1 MFDWLYLLQAAFLGI
16 VEGLT
21 EFLPVSSTGHLIV
34 AADLVGFTDATSD
47 TFVVAIQAGAIL
59 AVCWYY
65 RMRIIRVLRG
75 LFSEPVQQRLVVN
88 TLVAS
93 LPAAVVGVLVSD
105 LLKTYL
111 FNPLTV
117 ATALVIGGLIILYV
131 EHRHEK
137 LGIEPRV
144 KEMDDMDWK
153 DALKVGVA
161 QCLAMIP
168 GTSRSGATIIG
179 GLIILYVEH
188 RHEKL
193 GIEPRVKEMDDMD
206 WKDALKVGVA
216 QCLAMIPGTS
226 RSGATIIGGLIF
238 GLSRKAATEFS
249 FFLAIPTIFGAT
261 VWDLWQAREQLVAA
275 NLPGLAVGTVVSFF
289 SALVVVHWLIR
300 FVSRHDFRGFGWY
313 RIIFGGVILLTWAT
327 GLVSW

>member
-65 RMRIIRVLRG
+65 RMRIIGVLRG

-88 TLVAS
+88 TLVAF

-117 ATALVIGGLIILYV
+117 ATALV
-131 EHRHEK
+131 
-137 LGIEPRV
+137 
-144 KEMDDMDWK
+144 
-153 DALKVGVA
+153 
-161 QCLAMIP
+161 
-168 GTSRSGATIIG
+168 
-179 GLIILYVEH
+179 
-188 RHEKL
+188 
-193 GIEPRVKEMDDMD
+193 
-206 WKDALKVGVA
+206 
-216 QCLAMIPGTS
+216 
-226 RSGATIIGGLIF
+226 IGGLIF

-261 VWDLWQAREQLVAA
+261 VWDLWQAREQLAAA

>member
-1 MFDWLYLLQAAFLGI
+1 M
-16 VEGLT
+16 
-21 EFLPVSSTGHLIV
+21 
-34 AADLVGFTDATSD
+34 
-47 TFVVAIQAGAIL
+47 
-59 AVCWYY
+59 
-65 RMRIIRVLRG
+65 
-75 LFSEPVQQRLVVN
+75 
-88 TLVAS
+88 
-93 LPAAVVGVLVSD
+93 
-105 LLKTYL
+105 
-111 FNPLTV
+111 

-161 QCLAMIP
+161 QCLAMI
-168 GTSRSGATIIG
+168 S
-179 GLIILYVEH
+179 
-188 RHEKL
+188 
-193 GIEPRVKEMDDMD
+193 
-206 WKDALKVGVA
+206 
-216 QCLAMIPGTS
+216 GTS

>member
-34 AADLVGFTDATSD
+34 AAELVGFRDATSD
-47 TFVVAIQAGAIL
+47 TFVVAIQAGAIF

-65 RMRIIRVLRG
+65 RMRIAKVLCG
-75 LFSEPVQQRLVVN
+75 LFSEPVQQRLAIN
-88 TLVAS
+88 TLVAFM
-93 LPAAVVGVLVSD
+93 PAAVVAVLVSD

-117 ATALVIGGLIILYV
+117 ATALVIGGLLILYV
-131 EHRHEK
+131 EHRHNK
-137 LGIEPRV
+137 FSMEPRV
-144 KEMDDMDWK
+144 RDMDDMTWK
-153 DALKVGVA
+153 DALKVGIA
-161 QCLAMIP
+161 QCFAMIP

-179 GLIILYVEH
+179 GLV
-188 RHEKL
+188 
-193 GIEPRVKEMDDMD
+193 
-206 WKDALKVGVA
+206 
-216 QCLAMIPGTS
+216 
-226 RSGATIIGGLIF
+226 F

-261 VWDLWQAREQLVAA
+261 VWDLWQAREQIAAA
-275 NLPGLAVGTVVSFF
+275 NLPALVVGTVVSFF

-313 RIIFGGVILLTWAT
+313 RIVFGGVILLTWAT
-327 GLVSW
+327 GLVRW

>member
-1 MFDWLYLLQAAFLGI
+1 MLDWIYLLQAAFLGI

-34 AADLVGFTDATSD
+34 AADLVEFNNETSD
-47 TFVVAIQAGAIL
+47 TFVVAIQAGAIF

-75 LFSEPVQQRLVVN
+75 LFSDHVQQCLALN
-88 TLVAS
+88 TIVAF
-93 LPAAVVGVLVSD
+93 LPAAAIGVLVSD

-111 FNPLTV
+111 FNPVTV
-117 ATALVIGGLIILYV
+117 AAALVAGGFIILYV
-131 EHRHEK
+131 ERRQK
-137 LGIEPRV
+137 QFGIEPRV
-144 KEMDDMDWK
+144 KEMDDMTWK
-153 DALKVGVA
+153 DALKVGIA
-161 QCLAMIP
+161 QCF
-168 GTSRSGATIIG
+168 
-179 GLIILYVEH
+179 
-188 RHEKL
+188 
-193 GIEPRVKEMDDMD
+193 
-206 WKDALKVGVA
+206 
-216 QCLAMIPGTS
+216 AMIPGTS

-249 FFLAIPTIFGAT
+249 FFLAIPTILGAT
-261 VWDLWQAREQLVAA
+261 VWDLWQSRELIASV

-313 RIIFGGVILLTWAT
+313 RIIFGGVILVTWAT
-327 GLVSW
+327 GVVEW

>member
-34 AADLVGFTDATSD
+34 AAELVEFRDATSD
-47 TFVVAIQAGAIL
+47 TFVVAIQAGAIF

-65 RMRIIRVLRG
+65 RMRIAKVLCG
-75 LFSEPVQQRLVVN
+75 LFSEPVQQRLAIN
-88 TLVAS
+88 TLVAFM
-93 LPAAVVGVLVSD
+93 PAAVVGVLVSD

-117 ATALVIGGLIILYV
+117 ATALVIGGLLILYV
-131 EHRHEK
+131 EHRHNK
-137 LGIEPRV
+137 FSMEPRV
-144 KEMDDMDWK
+144 RDMDDMTWK
-153 DALKVGVA
+153 DALKVGIA
-161 QCLAMIP
+161 QCFAMIP

-179 GLIILYVEH
+179 GLV
-188 RHEKL
+188 
-193 GIEPRVKEMDDMD
+193 
-206 WKDALKVGVA
+206 
-216 QCLAMIPGTS
+216 
-226 RSGATIIGGLIF
+226 F

-261 VWDLWQAREQLVAA
+261 VWDLWQAREQIAAA
-275 NLPGLAVGTVVSFF
+275 NLPALVVGTVVSFF

-313 RIIFGGVILLTWAT
+313 RIVFGGVILLTWAT
-327 GLVSW
+327 GLVRW

>member
-21 EFLPVSSTGHLIV
+21 EFLPVSSTGHLVV

-88 TLVAS
+88 TLVAF

-117 ATALVIGGLIILYV
+117 ATALV
-131 EHRHEK
+131 
-137 LGIEPRV
+137 
-144 KEMDDMDWK
+144 
-153 DALKVGVA
+153 
-161 QCLAMIP
+161 
-168 GTSRSGATIIG
+168 IG